1 MNRRTKIILVSAVVA
16 LSPHAACGADQQ
28 ADIPDKFKGIILR
41 APNPDA
47 APPAVARRVTY
58 TQGVYRL
65 VINYTTGAVDEIKVL
80 KRSAIKSL
88 DASAVIGL
96 SKWKFRPG
104 TLKQLDV
111 PVVFQGSD
119 VRVLLKNAGGS

>member
-1 MNRRTKIILVSAVVA
+1 MLAVVGVFG
-16 LSPHAACGADQQ
+16 HAAYGADQQ

-41 APNPDA
+41 APNPNGA
-47 APPAVARRVTY
+47 SPAVARRAMY

-80 KRSAIKSL
+80 KRSAIKNL

-96 SKWKFRPG
+96 PKWKFRPG

-111 PVVFQGSD
+111 PVAFQNSDMRVF
-119 VRVLLKNAGGS
+119 LKNAGGG